1 MPPRHLVAASLV
13 LACGAGLLAQAS
25 GSGNSASPAG
35 AQSPPPQASTPP
47 RGQPTPGMPPVTFR
61 VQVEYVEV
69 DAIVTDRTGQFV
81 RDLTRDDF
89 QVLEDGKPQKVEL
102 FSIVDIPVERAD
114 RVVVERPPVE
124 PDVRINDR
132 FEGRMVVIVLDD
144 LHTHPLRS
152 VLVKRAARQFI
163 ERHLGANDLAA
174 VVHTSGRTDAGQEFT
189 SNKRLLLDAVDR
201 FMGNKVRSRALNR
214 MDEYQRQRQLPR
226 DSALTRA
233 DILDPDDQIR
243 AYQARSA
250 MDTLRSVATYME
262 GVRGRRKA
270 VLFISE
276 GIDYDVY
283 NVFEAREASTV
294 FDSVRDAIGAATRS
308 NVAFY
313 TIDPRGLTTMGDDSI
328 EMTGFADDPG
338 LGVGPEAFGEE
349 LRLAQDSL
357 RVLAEQTGGLAAVN
371 SNDFATAFDR
381 VVRDNSSYY
390 VLGYYPTNPRRDGR
404 YRKIDVRVTRPGLE
418 VRARKGYVAPKGKA
432 EPRFTTTDAGT
443 AAETSAVL
451 REALNSPLPE
461 PDLPMGVTAA
471 AFKGPESSAS
481 VLVVTQLAGRQ
492 LRFAGKD
499 GKFLNTIELSMI
511 AIDAQGKI
519 RNGDRS
525 KIDLALSPQTHQAVL
540 AGGFRMLTRL
550 DLPPGRYQ
558 LRLAARESGG
568 LVGSLP
574 YDLVV
579 PDFSKEP
586 MSISGLVITS
596 LSSAMTP
603 TARSDEQLKDVLPG
617 PPSVMRDFVQGD
629 TLSLFAEVYDN
640 DTKSPHRVDILTT
653 LIGEDGRQAFKIE
666 DERNSSELQGARG
679 GYGYTAKIPLAD
691 VAPGR
696 YLLRVEARSRLRSDA
711 PVSRETEIRVYQVR
725 RPASPSA
732 SAAPAGRAIV
742 PVELGPMSGVNEYRE
757 VIARTPDEWADLWKS
772 LPVRRAMPKV
782 TFESTMI
789 AGLFLGE
796 RSSAGYGVEFTA
808 VKRDGDTLVIEY
820 VERKPGADTTAAQMI
835 TTPFFIAGVPKHD
848 GPVKFVRVEP

>member
-1 MPPRHLVAASLV
+1 MRASRPCRLLAAAACMLTLLVAPMRAAAQEKAIVDVDMGV
-13 LACGAGLLAQAS
+13 LNDDAVALFMLL
-25 GSGNSASPAG
+25 NSPN
-35 AQSPPPQASTPP
+35 
-47 RGQPTPGMPPVTFR
+47 
-61 VQVEYVEV
+61 VEV
-69 DAIVTDRTGQFV
+69 LGVTVVPGNTWMENGTAYSLRQLELIGRTDVPVFMGV
-81 RDLTRDDF
+81 REPLARFIRDQLGPLDMIGVMYPLMPVSMLTLTRDHES
-89 QVLEDGKPQKVEL
+89 VIREIE
-102 FSIVDIPVERAD
+102 
-114 RVVVERPPVE
+114 
-124 PDVRINDR
+124 R
-132 FEGRMVVIVLDD
+132 FEGRKFDYRPRNTFEEQYSMYPAEIV
-144 LHTHPLRS
+144 
-152 VLVKRAARQFI
+152 
-163 ERHLGANDLAA
+163 ER
-174 VVHTSGRTDAGQEFT
+174 VRTQV
-189 SNKRLLLDAVDR
+189 SL
-201 FMGNKVRSRALNR
+201 
-214 MDEYQRQRQLPR
+214 
-226 DSALTRA
+226 SALEGLAVR
-233 DILDPDDQIR
+233 LGG
-243 AYQARSA
+243 
-250 MDTLRSVATYME
+250 LRE
-262 GVRGRRKA
+262 GRKA
-270 VLFISE
+270 VVLVSE
-276 GIDYDVY
+276 GYSFYLPPQLRDPVAEMPGLG
-283 NVFEAREASTV
+283 NPARGRPTLGEGTV
-294 FDSVRDAIGAATRS
+294 AEERKQFFDSADMQHELQQVYSAANRANTAI
-308 NVAFY
+308 Y
-313 TIDPRGLTTMGDDSI
+313 TLDPRGLAVFEFDLG
-328 EMTGFADDPG
+328 ENVGTGFDRQALQATQDT
-338 LGVGPEAFGEE
+338 LRTIAEE
-349 LRLAQDSL
+349 TDGRAIVNRNDL
-357 RVLAEQTGGLAAVN
+357 EGGL
-371 SNDFATAFDR
+371 R
-381 VVRDNSSYY
+381 QVVRDTSAYY
-390 VLGYYPTNPRRDGR
+390 LLGYNSTQAPSDG
-404 YRKIDVRVTRPGLE
+404 KFHEIKVRVKRPGLQ

-471 AFKGPESSAS
+471 AFKGTLPNAS
-481 VLVVTQLAGRQ
+481 VVVVTQLGGRQ
-492 LRFAGKD
+492 LSFTQQD

-666 DERNSSELQGARG
+666 DERNSSELQGSRG

-820 VERKPGADTTAAQMI
+820 VEREPGADTTAAQMI